1 MQVNILEAKNQLSKL
16 VQAVLDGEEVVIAKN
31 GTPVV
36 RLVKLA
42 DQPKT
47 TGFGA
52 WKGLMELPDDWDS
65 PETNAAIA
73 KSFLDSP
80 LFPAKR
86 TTPTSRKRVKAA
98 STKKKPT
105 RAR

>member
-1 MQVNILEAKNQLSKL
+1 MPAVQVNILEAKNQLSKL

-36 RLVKLA
+36 RLVALT
-42 DQPKT
+42 DRPRT

-52 WKGLMELPDDWDS
+52 WKGLLKLSDDWDS

-73 KSFLDSP
+73 KAMSGGP
-80 LFPAKR
+80 LFAAGKPSKAIAHSLRSRSGKRPAR
-86 TTPTSRKRVKAA
+86 
-98 STKKKPT
+98 
-105 RAR
+105 

>member
-16 VQAVLDGEEVVIAKN
+16 VQAVLDGEDVVIAKN
-31 GTPVV
+31 GTPLV
-36 RLVKLA
+36 RMVKLA

-52 WKGLMELPDDWDS
+52 WKGLIALPDDWDS

-73 KSFLDSP
+73 RSMLDSP
-80 LFPAKR
+80 IFPAERAKS
-86 TTPTSRKRVKAA
+86 PHSRVAA
-98 STKKKPT
+98 VGRKPT
-105 RAR
+105 KAR